1 MPLRENEEVRETLEG
16 NSYNVSSN
24 AIARLLS
31 VIERLVSVILG
42 CPKKTYMYVTD
53 TRVITIEVQTLFW
66 VIEGSISA
74 RSYTPRSITRI
85 GYSLQRSLIVFKS
98 HYLEFESGSGGLLIM
113 SKEGREKVYQMIDQL
128 TALPDRVRSI

>member
-1 MPLRENEEVRETLEG
+1 
-16 NSYNVSSN
+16 
-24 AIARLLS
+24 
-31 VIERLVSVILG
+31 
-42 CPKKTYMYVTD
+42 MYVTD